1 MATVMLWYVR
11 NTKILV
17 VLCRHLLTHNYQ
29 LIFDYYLSSNNIDKL
44 KKKVTISLIA
54 NIIIVDLKKIVMSH
68 IITKTLA
75 VVVVVALIVI
85 IPGYLLQEVKAA
97 TKTHNLSTS
106 MSTSCNGDTDEPC
119 QTVVCKNDKPC
130 HNVDSNSDQTDSVT
144 ACKDNKPCGTS
155 VDSNSSPQQQKQNAT
170 AAEEAQQQQPDSS
183 SEMTPFPQ
191 TPATPQIPNYSND
204 DEFD

>member
-1 MATVMLWYVR
+1 VR

-75 VVVVVALIVI
+75 VVVVVATVVALIVI

-130 HNVDSNSDQTDSVT
+130 HTVDSNSDQTDMTT
-144 ACKDNKPCGTS
+144 ACKDNKPCGTL
-155 VDSNSSPQQQKQNAT
+155 VDSNSSPQQQQKENAT
-170 AAEEAQQQQPDSS
+170 AAEEAQQQPDSS
-183 SEMTPFPQ
+183 SSNVIPP
-191 TPATPQIPNYSND
+191 TPQIPYDSDDVPEIPDYD

>member
-1 MATVMLWYVR
+1 M
-11 NTKILV
+11 
-17 VLCRHLLTHNYQ
+17 
-29 LIFDYYLSSNNIDKL
+29 
-44 KKKVTISLIA
+44 IA

-75 VVVVVALIVI
+75 VVVVVVVALIVI

-144 ACKDNKPCGTS
+144 ACKDNKPCGTL
-155 VDSNSSPQQQKQNAT
+155 VDSNSSPQQQKENAT

>member
-1 MATVMLWYVR
+1 M
-11 NTKILV
+11 NHTKISLAIAELLILLLGLLV
-17 VLCRHLLTHNYQ
+17 
-29 LIFDYYLSSNNIDKL
+29 ISEYLQQIK
-44 KKKVTISLIA
+44 A
-54 NIIIVDLKKIVMSH
+54 EA
-68 IITKTLA
+68 KT
-75 VVVVVALIVI
+75 
-85 IPGYLLQEVKAA
+85 YS
-97 TKTHNLSTS
+97 LSTS

-144 ACKDNKPCGTS
+144 ACKDNKPCGTL
-155 VDSNSSPQQQKQNAT
+155 VDSNSSPQQQKENAT
-170 AAEEAQQQQPDSS
+170 AAEEAQQQPDSS